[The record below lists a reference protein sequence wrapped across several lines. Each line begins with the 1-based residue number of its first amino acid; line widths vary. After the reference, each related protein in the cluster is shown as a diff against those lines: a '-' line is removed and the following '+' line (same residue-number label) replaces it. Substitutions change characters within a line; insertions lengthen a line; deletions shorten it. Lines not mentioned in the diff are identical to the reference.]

1 MASGVESKGEEPTAK
16 EKTLVKKAIALFD
29 TFCNGRQCLDDF
41 IKDASEDLENMDP
54 EHKMFIL
61 DIISGCSE
69 YKSVLDAVI
78 DVFYDQ
84 NYTWISRGDR
94 SQFVIICYLATF
106 ALDEIGFEFF
116 TNIVKSLDVRKMYTF
131 MNFFLTNLTTWIQ
144 DEWNKIYDASYVEK
158 NWIGPLLRWRP
169 DIEVLVN
176 QLSVGMTCASQLKK
190 PAVRTT
196 KPQEFAITRPKPR
209 PLPMPEE
216 IPVME
221 KTKPVPQSTYRPPK
235 EMEIL
240 EELKQKNHQR
250 SEELLEETRQ
260 RQLRLANSEKSERT
274 MQLMSQIKEDIDS
287 KYKFQF
293 HSSKPPRS
301 TEIPTYPIKL
311 NSAAKLRQVALRNH
325 QEQKELQRIKDLI
338 EGGHEPSSFLHWQ
351 EKMREKMLQEE
362 MDKSERKHLEGYVSH
377 DRAAVARIRMME
389 RNHKAV
395 QTIKEGKASLMR
407 RYADKRMTEEKGIRV
422 LMQHVAEGRKNSKD
436 AKDKL
441 MRFKQSIVRE
451 VSGESK
457 KLLRQALEDSQAEM
471 NKKFQLI
478 REISIMESLP
488 HLRANFY
495 DDTETGGHK
504 LLGEMSVAELKV
516 RLSKIKATEQS
527 KVQDKRKT
535 IQEKRD
541 AKKRLQLEQT
551 EQLESFSLQQKASAI
566 AAAIK
571 KEEERAKKAKLKEQV
586 MQSDRNVALRKQHEE
601 LSQERQRQKEME
613 KSKAGPTSKYPTK
626 GRPPEFL

>member
-41 IKDASEDLENMDP
+41 IKDASEDLEVSHLNMDP

-250 SEELLEETRQ
+250 SEVQPLL
-260 RQLRLANSEKSERT
+260 L
-274 MQLMSQIKEDIDS
+274 
-287 KYKFQF
+287 
-293 HSSKPPRS
+293 
-301 TEIPTYPIKL
+301 
-311 NSAAKLRQVALRNH
+311 
-325 QEQKELQRIKDLI
+325 IKDLI

-541 AKKRLQLEQT
+541 
-551 EQLESFSLQQKASAI
+551 KASAI

-571 KEEERAKKAKLKEQV
+571 LGRQSLAPQRAKKAKLKEQV

-613 KSKAGPTSKYPTK
+613 KSKAGPTSKKSTVLPLSCRILQQQHWCGELHQLFSRWVFQY
-626 GRPPEFL
+626 FQ

>member
-1 MASGVESKGEEPTAK
+1 FYYYSECCHSIT
-16 EKTLVKKAIALFD
+16 
-29 TFCNGRQCLDDF
+29 TFCNL
-41 IKDASEDLENMDP
+41 NMDP

-250 SEELLEETRQ
+250 SE
-260 RQLRLANSEKSERT
+260 
-274 MQLMSQIKEDIDS
+274 
-287 KYKFQF
+287 
-293 HSSKPPRS
+293 
-301 TEIPTYPIKL
+301 IPTYPIKL

-325 QEQKELQRIKDLI
+325 QEQKELQRSDLI

-395 QTIKEGKASLMR
+395 QTIKEGVGDPGTGSR
-407 RYADKRMTEEKGIRV
+407 RIRET
-422 LMQHVAEGRKNSKD
+422 VAI
-436 AKDKL
+436 L
-441 MRFKQSIVRE
+441 E

-478 REISIMESLP
+478 REISIMEG
-488 HLRANFY
+488 NV
-495 DDTETGGHK
+495 TGGHK

-571 KEEERAKKAKLKEQV
+571 LGRQSLAPRTHTGMTLTLFSLVFCRKEEERAKKAKLKEQV

-626 GRPPEFL
+626 GRPPEVRKHVP